1 MVKEVPVFV
10 INGFIESGKTTLI
23 KEIIENN
30 ENFRGNST
38 VVITTE
44 EGEIEYDEKWQEEFE
59 CAVEVIDSE
68 DDFTESKFKAIDK
81 HYMADR
87 YVVELNSFYD
97 YSKWQLPNYMVIYQ
111 QISLIDASKFKVMF
125 NNMKQVFSNMLKGS
139 DLVIFNRCDGVK
151 ELANFRRQIR
161 AINQQCQIAF
171 ENADGQ
177 LSTMLDEDLPYDLNK
192 DEILFEEDV
201 YPIWYTEVF
210 DKYEKYFNKTFKF
223 KTFVRSNIDDKA
235 FVIGRDVMVC
245 CQNDIQFLGYE
256 VINDTNVKV
265 KEGNCIY
272 LECEVTHEKSHV
284 VDEDVVML
292 HAKNI
297 TILKDEENKVL
308 SM

>member
-30 ENFRGNST
+30 DNFRGNTT

-44 EGEIEYDEKWQEEFE
+44 EGEIEYDEAWQEKYET
-59 CAVEVIDSE
+59 AVEVIDDEAS
-68 DDFTESKFKAIDK
+68 FTAKKLEAIDK

-87 YVVELNSFYD
+87 YVIEFNSFFDYD
-97 YSKWQLPNYMVIYQ
+97 KWELPKYMVVYQ
-111 QISLIDASKFKVMF
+111 TITLVDASKFNVMF
-125 NNMKQVFSNMLKGS
+125 NNMKKIFSS
-139 DLVIFNRCDGVK
+139 IFRPADLIIFNRCDGIK
-151 ELANFRRQIR
+151 DLANFRRQAR
-161 AINQQCQIAF
+161 AINQQAQIAF
-171 ENADGQ
+171 ENADGS
-177 LSTMLDEDLPYDLNK
+177 LSTTLDEDLPYDLSKN
-192 DEILFEEDV
+192 EILFEEDV

-223 KTFVRSNIDDKA
+223 KTFVRSILNDKA

-256 VINDTNVKV
+256 VINDTDVKV

-272 LECEVTHEKSHV
+272 LECEVKHEKSNV
-284 VDEDVVML
+284 VDEEVVIL

>member
-44 EGEIEYDEKWQEEFE
+44 EGEIEYDDAWQEKYETQ
-59 CAVEVIDSE
+59 VEVIDDE
-68 DDFTESKFKAIDK
+68 EEFTAKKLEAIDK

-87 YVVELNSFYD
+87 YVIEFNSFFD
-97 YSKWQLPNYMVIYQ
+97 FDKWELPKYMVVYQ
-111 QISLIDASKFKVMF
+111 TITLVDAAKFKVMF
-125 NNMKQVFSNMLKGS
+125 NNMKKIFSSILRPA
-139 DLVIFNRCDGVK
+139 DLVIFNRCDGIK
-151 ELANFRRQIR
+151 ELANFRRQVR
-161 AINQQCQIAF
+161 AINQQAQIAF
-171 ENADGQ
+171 ENADGS
-177 LSTMLDEDLPYDLNK
+177 LSTTLDEDLPYDLSKN
-192 DEILFEEDV
+192 EILFEEDV

-223 KTFVRSNIDDKA
+223 KTFVRSILNDKA

-256 VINDTNVKV
+256 VINDTNTKV

-272 LECEVTHEKSHV
+272 LECEVTHEKSNV
-284 VDEDVVML
+284 VDEDVVIL